1 MVIIKII
8 IINYGKIFIIIMII
22 INDVKVEV
30 LLWLHFIKEVNYY

>member
-30 LLWLHFIKEVNYY
+30 LLWLHFIKDVNYY